1 MIKKKQ
7 INFKSMESLQPV
19 VNIVNEAS
27 AAIQDQSRTI
37 AQSPMSDILAGVLGA
52 GVGSVASFAALY
64 GLGVTGLS
72 AAGITSALAAAG
84 TIVGGGMAAGIFV
97 LAAPVA
103 ILSATGIRIAT
114 VRRQKQLH
122 QEKERLLNA
131 AIEKNYAI
139 TTALQREVCATKE
152 RAEYLQSLNLL
163 LQQAI
168 KDLRAD
174 LGIEGA

>member
-1 MIKKKQ
+1 MFEKKQ
-7 INFKSMESLQPV
+7 INFKSLDSLQPV
-19 VNIVNEAS
+19 VSVVNEAC

-37 AQSPMSDILAGVLGA
+37 ITSPMSDILGGVLGA
-52 GVGSVASFAALY
+52 GIGGATSFAALY

-103 ILSATGIRIAT
+103 VLAGTGIGIASH
-114 VRRQKQLH
+114 RRQKQLR
-122 QEKERLLNA
+122 QEKERLLIA
-131 AIEKNYAI
+131 AIEKNHAI
-139 TTALQREVCATKE
+139 TAALQRDVCAAKE
-152 RAEYLQSLNLL
+152 RADYLLSLNIL

-168 KDLRAD
+168 EDLKAD
-174 LGIEGA
+174 LGLEAA